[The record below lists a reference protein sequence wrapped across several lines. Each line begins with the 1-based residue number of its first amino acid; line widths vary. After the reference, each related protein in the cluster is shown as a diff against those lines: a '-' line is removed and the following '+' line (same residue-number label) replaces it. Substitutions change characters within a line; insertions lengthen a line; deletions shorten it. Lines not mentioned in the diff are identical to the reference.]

1 MLIIR
6 CSRGDRLEEISRE
19 AATDLLSRRDANLWL
34 HFDTPTEQE
43 LEFLKENFAI
53 HHLTIEDIV
62 NQNQRPKI
70 EPFENYVYLAIHPLR
85 REAKW
90 EIEPSEL
97 DLLLGRGW
105 IVSVHYGPLPGLID
119 NSQLHERIPAALARG
134 ADFLLYT
141 LVDLV
146 VDSYFPILD
155 DVEDEIDSLEDRLLL
170 RAHPGVMNRLL
181 SLKRSIVHIRRAVTP
196 QREVLNQLTRH
207 DFPFVRPENLVY
219 FRDVYD
225 HLIRIAEELDSLR
238 DILSSVLEIHLASTS
253 NQLNATMKRLT
264 AYGTIFV
271 VITAIA
277 GVYGMNFKFMPEL
290 EWRYGYFVVLGVM
303 AVISLGLYF
312 YFKKRGD
319 L

>member
-34 HFDTPTEQE
+34 HFDTPTEEE
-43 LEFLKENFAI
+43 LDFLKENFAI

-105 IVSVHYGPLPGLID
+105 IVSVHYGPLPGLIN
-119 NSQLHERIPAALARG
+119 NSQLHERIPAALGRG

-146 VDSYFPILD
+146 VDSYFPVMD
-155 DVEDEIDSLEDRLLL
+155 DVEDKIESLEDRLLL
-170 RAHPGVMNRLL
+170 RAHPGDMNKLL

-271 VITAIA
+271 MITAIA
-277 GVYGMNFKFMPEL
+277 GIYGMNFKFMPEL

-303 AVISLGLYF
+303 AAISLGLYF

>member
-34 HFDTPTEQE
+34 HFDTPTEEE
-43 LEFLKENFAI
+43 LDFLKENFAI

-119 NSQLHERIPAALARG
+119 NSQLHERIPAALGRG

-146 VDSYFPILD
+146 VDSYFPITD
-155 DVEDEIDSLEDRLLL
+155 DVEDKIDSLEDRLLL
-170 RAHPGVMNRLL
+170 RAHPGDMNRLL

-271 VITAIA
+271 MITAIA
-277 GVYGMNFKFMPEL
+277 GIYGMNFKFMPEL

-303 AVISLGLYF
+303 AAISLGLYF

>member
-6 CSRGDRLEEISRE
+6 CSNGDRLEEISRE

-34 HFDTPTEQE
+34 HFDTPTEEE
-43 LEFLKENFAI
+43 LDFLKENFAI

-105 IVSVHYGPLPGLID
+105 IVSVHYGPLPGLIN
-119 NSQLHERIPAALARG
+119 NSQLHERIPAALGRG

-146 VDSYFPILD
+146 VDSYFPVMD
-155 DVEDEIDSLEDRLLL
+155 DVEDKIESLEDRLLL
-170 RAHPGVMNRLL
+170 RAHPGDMNRLL

-271 VITAIA
+271 AITAIA
-277 GVYGMNFKFMPEL
+277 GIYGMNFKFMPEL

-303 AVISLGLYF
+303 AAISLGLYF

>member
-6 CSRGDRLEEISRE
+6 CSSGDRLEEISRE

-34 HFDTPTEQE
+34 HFDTPTEEE
-43 LEFLKENFAI
+43 LDFLKENFAI

-119 NSQLHERIPAALARG
+119 NSQLHERIPAALGRG

-146 VDSYFPILD
+146 VDSYFPITD
-155 DVEDEIDSLEDRLLL
+155 DVEDKIDSLEDRLLL
-170 RAHPGVMNRLL
+170 RAHPGDMNRLL

-271 VITAIA
+271 AITAIA
-277 GVYGMNFKFMPEL
+277 GIYGMNFKFMPEL

-303 AVISLGLYF
+303 AAISLGLYF

>member
-6 CSRGDRLEEISRE
+6 CSSGDRLEEISRE

-34 HFDTPTEQE
+34 HFDTPTEEE
-43 LEFLKENFAI
+43 LDFLKENFAI

-105 IVSVHYGPLPGLID
+105 IVSVHYGPLPGLIN
-119 NSQLHERIPAALARG
+119 NSQLHERIPAALGRG

-146 VDSYFPILD
+146 VDSYFPIMD
-155 DVEDEIDSLEDRLLL
+155 DVEDKIESLEDRLLL
-170 RAHPGVMNRLL
+170 RAHPGDMNRLL

-271 VITAIA
+271 MITAIA
-277 GVYGMNFKFMPEL
+277 GIYGMNFKFMPEL

-303 AVISLGLYF
+303 AAISLGLYF

>member
-6 CSRGDRLEEISRE
+6 RSKRNGLEEIGRD
-19 AATDLLSRRDANLWL
+19 AAIDLLPRGDANLWV
-34 HFDTPTEQE
+34 HFDAPTENE
-43 LEFLKENFAI
+43 LRFLKENLKI
-53 HHLTIEDIV
+53 HHLTLEDIV

-70 EPFENYVYLAIHPLR
+70 EPFEEYVYLAIHPLHR
-85 REAKW
+85 KQKW
-90 EIEPSEL
+90 QIEPSEL

-105 IVSVHYGPLPGLID
+105 IVSVHYGPLPGIIE
-119 NSQLHERIPAALARG
+119 NSKLHERIPLALGRG
-134 ADFLLYT
+134 ADFFLYT

-146 VDSYFPILD
+146 IDAYFPILD
-155 DVEDEIDSLEDRLLL
+155 DIEDEVDSLEERLLL
-170 RAHPGVMNRLL
+170 RTRRVDMNALL
-181 SLKRSIVHIRRAVTP
+181 ALKRSLVHVRRAVTP

-225 HLIRIAEELDSLR
+225 HLIRITEELDSLR
-238 DILSSVLEIHLASTS
+238 DILSSVLEIHLAAAS
-253 NQLNATMKRLT
+253 NQLNITMKRLT
-264 AYGTIFV
+264 AWGTIFV

-277 GVYGMNFKFMPEL
+277 GIYGMNFKYMPEL
-290 EWRYGYFVVLGVM
+290 EWRYGYFAVLALM
-303 AVISLGLYF
+303 ALISLGLFF

>member
-34 HFDTPTEQE
+34 HFDTPTEEE
-43 LEFLKENFAI
+43 LDFLKENFAI

-146 VDSYFPILD
+146 VDSYFPIMD
-155 DVEDEIDSLEDRLLL
+155 NVEDEIDSLEDRLLL
-170 RAHPGVMNRLL
+170 RAHPGDMNRLL

-271 VITAIA
+271 AITAIA
-277 GVYGMNFKFMPEL
+277 GIYGMNFKFMPEL

-303 AVISLGLYF
+303 AAISLGLYF

>member
-1 MLIIR
+1 
-6 CSRGDRLEEISRE
+6 
-19 AATDLLSRRDANLWL
+19 
-34 HFDTPTEQE
+34 
-43 LEFLKENFAI
+43 
-53 HHLTIEDIV
+53 
-62 NQNQRPKI
+62 
-70 EPFENYVYLAIHPLR
+70 LAIHPLR

-105 IVSVHYGPLPGLID
+105 IVSVHYGPLPGLIN
-119 NSQLHERIPAALARG
+119 NSQLHERIPAALGRG

-146 VDSYFPILD
+146 VDSYFPVMD
-155 DVEDEIDSLEDRLLL
+155 DVEDKIESLEDRLLL
-170 RAHPGVMNRLL
+170 RAHPGDMNRLL

-271 VITAIA
+271 MITAIA
-277 GVYGMNFKFMPEL
+277 GIYGMNFKFMPEL

-303 AVISLGLYF
+303 AAISLGLYF

>member
-6 CSRGDRLEEISRE
+6 CSSGDRLEEISRE

-34 HFDTPTEQE
+34 HFDTPTEEE
-43 LEFLKENFAI
+43 LDFLKENFAI

-119 NSQLHERIPAALARG
+119 NSQLHERIPAALGRG

-146 VDSYFPILD
+146 VDSYFPIMD
-155 DVEDEIDSLEDRLLL
+155 DVEDKIESLEDRLLL
-170 RAHPGVMNRLL
+170 RAHPGDMNKLL

-271 VITAIA
+271 MITAIA
-277 GVYGMNFKFMPEL
+277 GIYGMNFKFMPEL

-303 AVISLGLYF
+303 AAISLGLYF

>member
-34 HFDTPTEQE
+34 HFDTPTEEE
-43 LEFLKENFAI
+43 LDFLKENFAI

-119 NSQLHERIPAALARG
+119 NSQLHERIPAALGRG

-146 VDSYFPILD
+146 VDSYFPITD
-155 DVEDEIDSLEDRLLL
+155 DVEDKIDSLEDRLLL
-170 RAHPGVMNRLL
+170 RAHPGDMNRLL

-238 DILSSVLEIHLASTS
+238 DILTSVLEIHVASTS

-271 VITAIA
+271 AITAIA
-277 GVYGMNFKFMPEL
+277 GIYGMNFKFMPEL

-303 AVISLGLYF
+303 AAISLGLYF

>member
-6 CSRGDRLEEISRE
+6 CSSGDRLEEISRE

-34 HFDTPTEQE
+34 HFDTPTEEE
-43 LEFLKENFAI
+43 LDFLKENFAI

-119 NSQLHERIPAALARG
+119 NSQLHERIPAALGRG

-155 DVEDEIDSLEDRLLL
+155 DAEDEIDSLEDRLLL
-170 RAHPGVMNRLL
+170 RAHPGDMNRLL

-271 VITAIA
+271 MITAIA
-277 GVYGMNFKFMPEL
+277 GIYGMNFKFMPEL

-303 AVISLGLYF
+303 AAISLGLYF

>member
-6 CSRGDRLEEISRE
+6 CSRGDHLEEISRE

-34 HFDTPTEQE
+34 HFDTPTEEE
-43 LEFLKENFAI
+43 LDFLKENFAI

-105 IVSVHYGPLPGLID
+105 IVSVHYGPLPGLIN
-119 NSQLHERIPAALARG
+119 NSQLHERIPAALGRG

-146 VDSYFPILD
+146 VDSYFPIMD
-155 DVEDEIDSLEDRLLL
+155 DVEDKIDSLEDRLLL
-170 RAHPGVMNRLL
+170 RAHPGDMNRLL

-264 AYGTIFV
+264 AYGTIFIA
-271 VITAIA
+271 ITAIA
-277 GVYGMNFKFMPEL
+277 GIYGMNFKFMPEL

-303 AVISLGLYF
+303 AAISLGLYF
-312 YFKKRGD
+312 YFQKRGD

>member
-34 HFDTPTEQE
+34 HFDTPTEEE
-43 LEFLKENFAI
+43 LDFLKEKFAI

-119 NSQLHERIPAALARG
+119 NSQLHERIPAALGRG

-146 VDSYFPILD
+146 VDSYFPVMD
-155 DVEDEIDSLEDRLLL
+155 DVEDKIESLEDRLLL
-170 RAHPGVMNRLL
+170 RAHPGDMNRLL

-277 GVYGMNFKFMPEL
+277 GIYGMNFKFMPEL

-303 AVISLGLYF
+303 AAISLGLYF

>member
-34 HFDTPTEQE
+34 HFDTPTEEE
-43 LEFLKENFAI
+43 LDFLKENFAI

-119 NSQLHERIPAALARG
+119 NSQLHERIPAALGRG

-146 VDSYFPILD
+146 VDSYFPIMD

-170 RAHPGVMNRLL
+170 RAHPGDMNRLL

-271 VITAIA
+271 MITAIA
-277 GVYGMNFKFMPEL
+277 GIYGMNFKFMPEL

-303 AVISLGLYF
+303 AAISLGLYF

>member
-6 CSRGDRLEEISRE
+6 CSSGDRLEEISRE

-34 HFDTPTEQE
+34 HFDTPTEEE
-43 LEFLKENFAI
+43 LDFLKENFAI

-105 IVSVHYGPLPGLID
+105 IVSVHYGPLPGLIN
-119 NSQLHERIPAALARG
+119 NSQLHERIPAALGRG
-134 ADFLLYT
+134 ADFLFYT

-146 VDSYFPILD
+146 VDSYFPIMD

-170 RAHPGVMNRLL
+170 RAHPGDMNRLL

-264 AYGTIFV
+264 AYGTIFI

-277 GVYGMNFKFMPEL
+277 GIYGMNFKFMPEL

-303 AVISLGLYF
+303 AAISLGLYF

>member
-6 CSRGDRLEEISRE
+6 CARGDRLEEISRE

-34 HFDTPTEQE
+34 HFDTPTEEE
-43 LEFLKENFAI
+43 LDFLKENFAI

-105 IVSVHYGPLPGLID
+105 IVSVHYGSLPGLID
-119 NSQLHERIPAALARG
+119 NSQLHERIPAALTRG

-146 VDSYFPILD
+146 VDSYFPITD
-155 DVEDEIDSLEDRLLL
+155 DVEDKIDSLEDRLLL
-170 RAHPGVMNRLL
+170 RAHPGDMNRLL

-271 VITAIA
+271 AITAIA
-277 GVYGMNFKFMPEL
+277 GIYGMNFKFMPEL

-303 AVISLGLYF
+303 AAISLGLYF

>member
-6 CSRGDRLEEISRE
+6 RSKANGLEEISRD
-19 AATDLLSRRDANLWL
+19 AATDLLPHGDANLWFHFDAPTEDEL
-34 HFDTPTEQE
+34 HFLQE
-43 LEFLKENFAI
+43 VLNV
-53 HHLTIEDIV
+53 HHLTLEDVV

-70 EPFENYVYLAIHPLR
+70 ESFEEYVYLAIHPLLR
-85 REAKW
+85 KDKW
-90 EIEPSEL
+90 QIECSEL

-105 IVSVHYGPLPGLID
+105 IVSVHYGPLPGLIE
-119 NSQLHERIPAALARG
+119 NGRLHERLPLALGRG

-141 LVDLV
+141 MADLV

-155 DVEDEIDSLEDRLLL
+155 DIEDEIDSLEDRLVMRANSVDMNMLL
-170 RAHPGVMNRLL
+170 A
-181 SLKRSIVHIRRAVTP
+181 LKRSLVHIRRAVMP

-207 DFPFVRPENLVY
+207 DFPFVRPEKLVY

-225 HLIRIAEELDSLR
+225 HLIRISEELDSIR

-253 NQLNATMKRLT
+253 NQLNVTMKRLT
-264 AYGTIFV
+264 AWGTIFI

-277 GVYGMNFKFMPEL
+277 GIYGMNFKFMPEL
-290 EWRYGYFVVLGVM
+290 EWRYGYFAVLALMVL
-303 AVISLGLYF
+303 ISTGLFF